1 MTDEAVVCG
10 FSDPAAEI
18 AGLAWSLDS
27 TEGGLLLAAGEAHAA
42 AARITQA
49 EGTTEVSLEA
59 PIASCEAKLIPRHTP
74 IVLPGEGALAGAEAA
89 AATASFELSKGGA
102 SGSTQCDGH
111 LTRWAANPADEAS
124 VVRHLALPGAD
135 GSLLLVISVRPQDGA
150 EHDAEL
156 SGAWMLDAEGRV
168 SSFGETLLSTEYD
181 ALERPTRAGLE
192 LWPAESDAPPARA
205 AGTRLG
211 GVEEER
217 IAAALLDGS
226 VEGFRGI
233 SSYVLWRR

>member
-1 MTDEAVVCG
+1 MSDAVVCG

-18 AGLAWSLDS
+18 AGLAWSLGGA
-27 TEGGLLLAAGEAHAA
+27 EGGLLLAAGEVHAA
-42 AARITQA
+42 AARITPGDDA
-49 EGTTEVSLEA
+49 TELSLEA
-59 PIASCEAKLIPRHTP
+59 PIASCEARLEAAPAS
-74 IVLPGEGALAGAEAA
+74 LPAEDGPQGVEAA
-89 AATASFELSKGGA
+89 AAVASFELSKGDA
-102 SGSTQCDGH
+102 SGAKKADGH
-111 LTRWAANPADEAS
+111 LTRWSDDPAGGAS

-135 GSLLLVISVRPQDGA
+135 GSVLLVVSVRPKGGG
-150 EHDAEL
+150 EHSDEL
-156 SGAWMLDAEGRV
+156 AGAWILGSAEP
-168 SSFGETLLSTEYD
+168 SPFGEALLSTEYD

-217 IAAALLDGS
+217 IAAALLDAS

-233 SSYVLWRR
+233 GTYVLWRG